1 MSNIHLRAFTHPP
14 LALHIFYC
22 MLHSLGMKALQVVPA
37 CREKAILEKM
47 AVLTEGKL
55 KTFTN
60 VLEKP
65 GRVQMGNMI

>member
-1 MSNIHLRAFTHPP
+1 
-14 LALHIFYC
+14 
-22 MLHSLGMKALQVVPA
+22 MKALQVVPA
-37 CREKAILEKM
+37 CREKATLEKM

-65 GRVQMGNMI
+65 GRVQMGNVIWRILQLNEIKKKKKIRMIQE